1 MKIPRIIAALA
12 VLAAT
17 MASAQVASHQSTIL
31 APERLMQS
39 TRATV
44 GDKPVAKV
52 NGAVLTDRD
61 LLREMYSIFPYA
73 KQHNGFPKGMESEI
87 RKGALQMIIFEE
99 LVYQE
104 AQRRRIAVPAAK
116 VSGAAQAF
124 RKQFSGNEEYQQY
137 LWSECK
143 GSPQVLRQK
152 IRRSLMI
159 EALLR
164 TEVNQKAVVTPAA
177 AKAYYDKNP
186 KQFQKG
192 ETFHIQTISIIP
204 PQTTDE
210 KVQKEAKQRAE
221 DALKQAKATK
231 DYREFGLLAEKL
243 SDDDWHVN
251 MGDRKPLN
259 AGILPPP
266 IEAAARKMKPGEVSD
281 LFQFGSNYTLFRLN
295 SYSPAHKVSFA
306 ETQQGLRTELQKAR
320 VNELRGALNKRLQK
334 SSRVEIL

>member
-1 MKIPRIIAALA
+1 
-12 VLAAT
+12 
-17 MASAQVASHQSTIL
+17 
-31 APERLMQS
+31 
-39 TRATV
+39 
-44 GDKPVAKV
+44 V

-73 KQHNGFPKGMESEI
+73 KQHNGFPKGVEPEI

-104 AQRRRIAVPAAK
+104 AQRRKIAIPAAK

-137 LWSECK
+137 LWSECQ
-143 GSPQVLRQK
+143 GSAQVLRQK

-204 PQTTDE
+204 PQTTDA

-221 DALKQAKATK
+221 DALKQAKAAK

-295 SYSPAHKVSFA
+295 SYSPAHKLSFA
-306 ETQQGLRTELQKAR
+306 ESQQELRTELQKTR
-320 VNELRGALNKRLQK
+320 MNELRGALNKRLQK